1 MKKKSKKIQVIIR
14 IILTL
19 ALIYGVYTE
28 TGIWTAVSLGLIFV
42 AIEALTIMI
51 NMIKSTMGIMNEI
64 DSLLSKIFK
73 RRLK

>member
-1 MKKKSKKIQVIIR
+1 MKKIPIIIR

-19 ALIYGVYTE
+19 ALVFAVYTE

-42 AIEALTIMI
+42 GIEYMMI
-51 NMIKSTMGIMNEI
+51 IINRIREEIGLDRSIK
-64 DSLLSKIFK
+64 DLYSKNIK